1 MEKDAKT
8 HFKNQLETEK
18 AKIEAD
24 LTRLG
29 QINPDDPEDW
39 ESVKKDLN
47 VLESDA
53 NEVADEF
60 EEFVE
65 NKAVLNEL
73 EDRLAEVDHA
83 LKKINGEADTEYG
96 ICEVSGQE
104 ISKER
109 LEANPAARAHVE
121 HTDQLEPLYPDTD
134 T

>member
-1 MEKDAKT
+1 MEKDTKT
-8 HFKNQLETEK
+8 HFKNRLEAEK
-18 AKIEAD
+18 AEIEAD
-24 LTRLG
+24 LSRLG

-39 ESVKKDLN
+39 ESVKQDLN

-65 NKAVLNEL
+65 DRAVLNEL
-73 EDRLAEVDHA
+73 EDRLAEIDHA
-83 LKKINGEADTEYG
+83 LKKIKGKADTAYG
-96 ICEVSGQE
+96 ICEVSGKQ
-104 ISKER
+104 IPKDR